1 MDGLLGNGVQ
11 SGMTIL
17 VCGEALVD
25 LVPVHEGPLLAPKLG
40 GGPFN
45 VAVALGRLGSKV
57 SFLSR
62 VSTDPFGE
70 KILAS
75 LRDAGVDVSLV
86 QRGGEPTT
94 LAMTSLA
101 DDGSAQYSFY
111 ADGTA
116 DRLVQDPGE
125 LPEEITTLSFGT
137 LSLLYEPGASVY
149 ASILHRA
156 HAAGKLTMLDPNI
169 RPAAI
174 DSTSGDITADGFRR
188 RFKTWL
194 PAVDILK
201 VSEDDSHWLGLG
213 SEGTTVDDWHAAG
226 VTAVVM
232 TRGGDGLSV
241 FTVAGEITVPG
252 VKVDVVDTIGAGD
265 TVHGALLDFLG
276 NETILTRRDL
286 NDMGKRDWEAAL
298 GFAAR
303 AAAITVSRPGADP
316 PWASEAPRD

>member
-1 MDGLLGNGVQ
+1 
-11 SGMTIL
+11 MTIL

-25 LVPVHEGPLLAPKLG
+25 LVPVHEGPLLSPKLG

-45 VAVALGRLGSKV
+45 VAIALGRLGADV

-70 KILAS
+70 RILTS
-75 LRDAGVDVSLV
+75 LGDAGVDVSRV
-86 QRGGEPTT
+86 QRGEEPTT

-101 DDGSAQYSFY
+101 EDGSAQYSFY

-116 DRLVQDPGE
+116 DRLVTDPGD
-125 LPEEITTLSFGT
+125 LPDDITTLSFGT

-149 ASILHRA
+149 ASLLHRA
-156 HAAGKLTMLDPNI
+156 HEAGKLTMLDPNI

-174 DSTSGDITADGFRR
+174 DSPSGDITADGFRI

-194 PAVDILK
+194 PSVDILK

-213 SEGTTVDDWHAAG
+213 PEGTSVDDWLEAG

-232 TRGGDGLSV
+232 TRGGDGISV
-241 FTVAGEITVPG
+241 FTATGEIAVAG

-265 TVHGALLDFLG
+265 TVHGALLEFLN
-276 NETILTRRDL
+276 NETILTTRDL
-286 NDMGKRDWEAAL
+286 KDMGKSDWERAL
-298 GFAAR
+298 RFAAR

>member
-1 MDGLLGNGVQ
+1 MK
-11 SGMTIL
+11 IL

-25 LVPVHEGPLLAPKLG
+25 LVPVHEGPLLSPKLG

-45 VAVALGRLGSKV
+45 VAVALGRLGSEV
-57 SFLSR
+57 AFLSR
-62 VSTDPFGE
+62 VSNDPFGE
-70 KILAS
+70 QIVGS
-75 LRDAGVDVSLV
+75 LRDAGVDVSWV
-86 QRGGEPTT
+86 QRGDEPTT
-94 LAMTSLA
+94 LAMTTLA
-101 DDGSAQYSFY
+101 DDGSALYSFY

-125 LPEEITTLSFGT
+125 LPEDIGILSFGT
-137 LSLLYEPGASVY
+137 LSLLYEPGASMY
-149 ASILHRA
+149 AALLHRA
-156 HAAGKLTMLDPNI
+156 RAAGKLTMLDPNI

-188 RFKTWL
+188 RFKSWL

-213 SEGTTVDDWHAAG
+213 PEGTSVDDWLESG

-232 TRGGDGLSV
+232 TRGGDGISV
-241 FTVAGEITVPG
+241 FTGAGEVRVAG

-265 TVHGALLDFLG
+265 TVHGALLAFLE
-276 NETILTRRDL
+276 NETIVTTRDL
-286 NDMGKRDWEAAL
+286 NDMSKRDWERAL
-298 GFAAR
+298 GFSAR

>member
-1 MDGLLGNGVQ
+1 MGNGASV
-11 SGMTIL
+11 GVTIL

-25 LVPVHEGPLLAPKLG
+25 LVPVHEGPLLSPKLG

-45 VAVALGRLGSKV
+45 VAVTLGRLGSSV
-57 SFLSR
+57 AFLSR

-70 KILAS
+70 QILGS
-75 LRDAGVDVSLV
+75 LRDAGVDTSWV
-86 QRGGEPTT
+86 QRGAEPTT
-94 LAMTSLA
+94 LAMTTLA

-116 DRLVQDPGE
+116 DRLVVDPGQ
-125 LPEEITTLSFGT
+125 LPDEITALSFGT

-149 ASILHRA
+149 AGLLHRA
-156 HAAGKLTMLDPNI
+156 HTAGKLTMLDPNI

-174 DSTSGDITADGFRR
+174 DSPSGDITADGFRS

-201 VSEDDSHWLGLG
+201 VSEDDSHWLGSG
-213 SEGTTVDDWHAAG
+213 AEGTSVDDWLASG

-232 TRGGDGLSV
+232 TRGGDGISV
-241 FTVAGEITVPG
+241 FTASGEICVPG
-252 VKVDVVDTIGAGD
+252 VAVDVVDTIGAGD
-265 TVHGALLDFLG
+265 TVHGALLRFLEEE
-276 NETILTRRDL
+276 NILTSR
-286 NDMGKRDWEAAL
+286 AL
-298 GFAAR
+298 GEMIEEEWERALRFAAR

>member
-1 MDGLLGNGVQ
+1 
-11 SGMTIL
+11 MTIL

-25 LVPVHEGPLLAPKLG
+25 LVPVHEGPLLSPKLG

-45 VAVALGRLGSKV
+45 VAIALGRLGEKV

-70 KILAS
+70 QILQS
-75 LRDAGVDVSLV
+75 LRDASVDVSLV
-86 QRGGEPTT
+86 QRGDEPTT
-94 LAMTSLA
+94 LAMTNLA

-116 DRLVQDPGE
+116 DRLVQDPGD
-125 LPEEITTLSFGT
+125 LPDEITTLSFGT
-137 LSLLYEPGASVY
+137 LSLLYEPGASMY
-149 ASILHRA
+149 AALLHRA

-188 RFKTWL
+188 RFLTWL

-213 SEGTTVDDWHAAG
+213 SDGSTVDDWLAAG

-232 TRGGDGLSV
+232 TRGGDGISV
-241 FTVAGEITVPG
+241 FTTSGEIG
-252 VKVDVVDTIGAGD
+252 VDGVQVDVVDTIGAGD
-265 TVHGALLDFLG
+265 TVHGALLAYLEKE
-276 NETILTRRDL
+276 NIVTSSALS
-286 NDMGKRDWEAAL
+286 DMGKRDWERAL

>member
-1 MDGLLGNGVQ
+1 
-11 SGMTIL
+11 MTIL

-45 VAVALGRLGSKV
+45 VAVALGRLGTDV
-57 SFLSR
+57 AFLSR
-62 VSTDPFGE
+62 VSSDPFGE
-70 KILAS
+70 QILGS
-75 LRDAGVDVSLV
+75 LRDAGVDVSWV
-86 QRGGEPTT
+86 QRGDEPTT
-94 LAMTSLA
+94 LAMTTLA

-116 DRLVQDPGE
+116 DRLVSDPGD
-125 LPEEITTLSFGT
+125 LSDEIDVLSFGT
-137 LSLLYEPGASVY
+137 LSLLYEPGASMY
-149 ASILHRA
+149 AALLHRA

-188 RFKTWL
+188 RFQSWL

-201 VSEDDSHWLGLG
+201 VSEDDSHWLGSG
-213 SEGTTVDDWHAAG
+213 TEGTTVDDWLAAG

-232 TRGGDGLSV
+232 TRGGDGISV
-241 FTVAGEITVPG
+241 FTAAGEVSVPG

-265 TVHGALLDFLG
+265 TVHGALLAFLD
-276 NETILTRRDL
+276 NETIVTTVALSK
-286 NDMGKRDWEAAL
+286 MSAPDWEAAL

>member
-1 MDGLLGNGVQ
+1 
-11 SGMTIL
+11 MTIL

-25 LVPVHEGPLLAPKLG
+25 LVPVHEGPLLSPKLG

-45 VAVALGRLGSKV
+45 VAVALGRLGTPAA
-57 SFLSR
+57 FLSR
-62 VSTDPFGE
+62 VSTDPFGDR
-70 KILAS
+70 ILAR
-75 LRDAGVDVSLV
+75 LRDAGVDTSFV
-86 QRGGEPTT
+86 QRGAEPTT
-94 LAMTSLA
+94 LALTTLA

-116 DRLVQDPGE
+116 DRLVQDPGDLRE
-125 LPEEITTLSFGT
+125 DIDVLSFGT
-137 LSLLYEPGASVY
+137 LSLLYEPGASMY
-149 ASILHRA
+149 AELLHRA

-188 RFKTWL
+188 RFRSWL

-201 VSEDDSHWLGLG
+201 VSEDDSHWLGQG
-213 SEGTTVDDWHAAG
+213 EEGTTVDDWLGAG

-241 FTVAGEITVPG
+241 FTASGEHSVPG
-252 VKVDVVDTIGAGD
+252 VAVDVVDTIGAGD
-265 TVHGALLDFLG
+265 TVHGALLDFLAR
-276 NETILTRRDL
+276 ETIVTSSALREM
-286 NDMGKRDWEAAL
+286 NEEDWHRAL
-298 GFAAR
+298 RFAAR

-316 PWASEAPRD
+316 PWASEVPRD

>member
-1 MDGLLGNGVQ
+1 
-11 SGMTIL
+11 MTIL

-25 LVPVHEGPLLAPKLG
+25 LVPVHEGPLLSPKLG

-45 VAVALGRLGSKV
+45 VAIALGRLGEKV

-70 KILAS
+70 QILQS
-75 LRDAGVDVSLV
+75 LRDASVDVSLV
-86 QRGGEPTT
+86 QRGAEPTT
-94 LAMTSLA
+94 LAMTNLA

-116 DRLVQDPGE
+116 DRLVQDPGD
-125 LPEEITTLSFGT
+125 LPDEITTLSFGT
-137 LSLLYEPGASVY
+137 LSLLYEPGASMY
-149 ASILHRA
+149 AELLHRA

-188 RFKTWL
+188 RFLTWL

-213 SEGTTVDDWHAAG
+213 SDGSTVDDWIAAG

-232 TRGGDGLSV
+232 TRGGDGISV
-241 FTVAGEITVPG
+241 FTASGEIG
-252 VKVDVVDTIGAGD
+252 VEGVQVDVVDTIGAGD
-265 TVHGALLDFLG
+265 TVHGALLAFLEKE
-276 NETILTRRDL
+276 NIVTSSALS
-286 NDMGKRDWEAAL
+286 DMGKRDWELAL